1 MSRRRNDWV
10 CKLAQ
15 HVIQSNDLVA
25 IENLRIRNLLKNHK
39 LAKSIN
45 DAAWYRF
52 REWLEYFGRI
62 YGVPVI
68 AVEPAYTSQQ
78 CSNCGEQVVKT
89 LSTRTHDCPD
99 CGYVA
104 DRDHN
109 AAINILKSAL
119 KQLSNTVGQTE
130 INASGEIDLCLV
142 GKTQSSKSAR
152 TLRKRKPKS

>member
-1 MSRRRNDWV
+1 MVR
-10 CKLAQ
+10 
-15 HVIQSNDLVA
+15 
-25 IENLRIRNLLKNHK
+25 NHK

-68 AVEPAYTSQQ
+68 AVEAAYTSQN
-78 CSNCGEQVVKT
+78 CSNCGEKVIKT
-89 LSTRTHDCPD
+89 LSTRTHECPH
-99 CGYVA
+99 CGYAA
-104 DRDHN
+104 DRDQN

-130 INASGEIDLCLV
+130 INASGEIDLCLN
-142 GKTQSSKSAR
+142 GETQLSKS
-152 TLRKRKPKS
+152 TQRKRKPKQ